1 MWADIAV
8 CHLLAYPEASRFKLL
23 EHGFNLSPVPKLKA
37 LKEKFESMDKI
48 ATWIKARPETTI

>member
-8 CHLLAYPEASRFKLL
+8 CHLLAFAEATRFKLYD
-23 EHGFNLSPVPKLKA
+23 HGFDLSPVPRLKA

-48 ATWIKARPETTI
+48 AAWIKVRPETTI